1 MSGDGVYGFA
11 TPFATLMPFNGW
23 ADQFLTT
30 PNDGLRDFF
39 ITAAKS
45 WAGINWFVRYDRFS
59 SDHGG
64 YDYGSEWGVSAA
76 KKVNK
81 DLTVLAKYAAY
92 DGDANSTNVAR
103 NLTLSRDLSKFWL
116 QADFQF

>member
-1 MSGDGVYGFA
+1 MYGFA
-11 TPFATLMPFNGW
+11 TPFATLHAFNGW

-81 DLTVLAKYAAY
+81 NLTVLAKYAAY